1 MRYDESFDLVIVG
14 SGAASVPAA
23 LVAKSL
29 GRSALIIEKQPVFGG
44 STAYSGG
51 VVWIP
56 NSPLHGSRD
65 SEEAGR
71 TYLNALIGSK
81 GGKASPPAKREM
93 FLKEGPKAIR
103 FLLEQGVKFILVF
116 WPDYYTEL
124 PGAHEYGRSLMCEL
138 FDINELGEW
147 KDKVGSFYGFPP
159 LPVNSWEFV
168 NLTLAKRTFKGKAA
182 ALRLAARMS
191 WDKLTGQRRVG
202 SGNALQGRMLQVAL
216 REQIP
221 IRLSTAMTELIVE
234 GQRVT
239 GVKTKGADGE
249 RLIEARHG
257 VLLNTGGFSHN
268 LAMRQAYQPAPAS
281 VDWTMSNPGDTG
293 EAIQLAQ
300 KLGADVDLMRE
311 AWWTPGSLLPN
322 GRYAGFHV
330 PGESGKPHIIIVD
343 KNGRRLGNEA
353 GAYMEFGQRM
363 FAAGAVPAFAIIE
376 SRALAHYTWG
386 PLRTGAQIQSFI
398 ESGYLKSGATVREL
412 AQRCGIDADGLEAE
426 IAKFNKFAETGV
438 DADFGR
444 GKSVYNRVMGDPTV
458 KPNPSLGKIEQA
470 PFYAVTIWPMDVG
483 TSGGL
488 VTDEYARVLRA
499 DGSVISGL
507 YASGNATAPVV
518 GACYPGA
525 GASIGGSL
533 AFGYVA
539 AHHALGTQQEQPR
552 DSEPVQRPLER
563 AGANG
568 P

>member
-1 MRYDESFDLVIVG
+1 MHYDESFDLVIVG

-71 TYLNALIGSK
+71 TYLNALIGDK

-103 FLLEQGVKFILVF
+103 FLMQQGLKFILVF
-116 WPDYYTEL
+116 WPDYYTNL

-138 FDINELGEW
+138 FNLNELGEW

-159 LPVNSWEFV
+159 IPVNSWEFV
-168 NLTLAKRTFKGKAA
+168 NLTLAKRTWKGKAA
-182 ALRLAARMS
+182 ALRLAARMLM
-191 WDKLTGQRRVG
+191 DKLTGRRRVG
-202 SGNALQGRMLQVAL
+202 SGNALQGRMLQAAL

-234 GQRVT
+234 DQRVT
-239 GVKTKGADGE
+239 GVKTTGPSGE
-249 RLIEARHG
+249 RIIQARQG

-281 VDWTMSNPGDTG
+281 VSWTMSNPGDTG

-311 AWWTPGSLLPN
+311 AWWTPGSLLPD

-343 KNGRRLGNEA
+343 KKGRRIGNEA

-363 FAAGAVPAFAIIE
+363 FAAGAVPAFAILE

-386 PLRTGAQIQSFI
+386 PLLKGAQIQPFI
-398 ESGYLKSGATVREL
+398 DNGYLKTGATVREL
-412 AQRCGIDADGLEAE
+412 AERCGIDPDGLEAE
-426 IAKFNKFAETGV
+426 IAKFNGFAETGI

-444 GKSVYNRVMGDPTV
+444 GSSVYNRVMGDPTNR
-458 KPNPSLGKIEQA
+458 PNPSLGKIEKG

-499 DGSVISGL
+499 DGTVIRGL
-507 YASGNATAPVV
+507 YAAGNATAPVV

-539 AHHALGTQQEQPR
+539 AHHALGAMSEQ
-552 DSEPVQRPLER
+552 SNAPVARPPAER
-563 AGANG
+563 ASAHGS
-568 P
+568 